1 MLEYIVAGFLFLF
14 GTVSAVRSLREPPA
28 EERGGTRL
36 LIAIHD
42 ASRAMFWLSLGG
54 FFMAYGLADRA
65 PEVRY
70 LALVPVLMAVIRL
83 LTASRLSRA

>member
-1 MLEYIVAGFLFLF
+1 MAEYIVAGLLFLF
-14 GTVSAVRSLREPPA
+14 GTVSAIRSLREPPA
-28 EERGGTRL
+28 EERGSMRV

-42 ASRAMFWLSLGG
+42 AARAMFWLSLSG
-54 FFMAYGLADRA
+54 FFLAYGLTDRA

-70 LALVPVLMAVIRL
+70 LVLIPVLMAVVRL